1 MEDSQVSST
10 SNRQRSVGQWVL
22 ILVVGVVAVLNT
34 WRSWKVVLMGR
45 EAFVQA
51 VTETPL
57 SEGRNV
63 ALELAGQSTIN
74 EGFMLILLG
83 WIAFLLVY
91 KIR

>member
-1 MEDSQVSST
+1 
-10 SNRQRSVGQWVL
+10 
-22 ILVVGVVAVLNT
+22 
-34 WRSWKVVLMGR
+34 MGR

-57 SEGRNV
+57 PEGRNV
-63 ALELAGQSTIN
+63 ALELAAQSTIN